1 MLTNL
6 IQGLVLNRV
15 NDFRRHV
22 ELPADLLARTDRAVL
37 EAKAEPEDHLLVL
50 CESQPLDPLGLEQ
63 QLGHQLVVRVHRTDG
78 NSGPLRS
85 KSAHNPQAL
94 GDTPSCCISHVASM
108 AFWPPMDK
116 GGAAEGAHSGER
128 EKERRWNL
136 WGALTGIGRSEG
148 DRLRLVEPDEARS
161 VNLGIGHSFWAALN
175 PNRSKVW
182 PKETLVSTNRPSS
195 VRAGR
200 AVAYARPSSSDA
212 AAHARTN
219 LSSRKGHEAAHRST
233 LERRGRSLLEH
244 DMSMPSRPAVAA
256 DVTAWFR
263 RDTPLRR
270 FLRTQTGSGTILLA
284 GVAAA
289 LVWANVDFSSYE
301 RVWQTTLSVH
311 LGNHGV
317 SMDLRDW
324 INSGLMTFF
333 FLLVGL
339 EARREFDIG
348 EFRDRPRIVL
358 PVLAALGGMAF
369 AIGLYISVNIGQPSV
384 HGWGAAMTTDTALA
398 LGALALLGQR
408 APSRL
413 RGFILTLTIADDI
426 VGLIVIAVV
435 YSDHVD
441 PAALVVG
448 AAFLAMAVVASRIF
462 LIHSPFVY
470 VALGGAA
477 WLAVENSGVDPVVVG
492 LAIGIIAY
500 AAPASRRELES
511 ITTTFRNFREQPTP
525 VLSARVRQG
534 LRRSISPNDRLQQFW
549 TPWSSY
555 VIVPL
560 FALANAGIAIDPHFL
575 ASAYTSKITLGIM
588 AAYVLGKPAGIV
600 VASGVIARVSRG
612 RLRPP
617 VGWLAVS
624 GAGTVAGIGFTVS
637 LLVASIAFSDDALK
651 EATLGVLSAAVLSA
665 GLSQIIFRAGARL
678 PEPVRRALLLEGSDV
693 IVDLADPV
701 DPERDH
707 VRGPAEAAVTLVE
720 YGDFECP
727 FCGKAEPVVRR
738 LLADFGDL
746 RYVWRHLPLTD
757 VHPHAQLAAEAA
769 EAAGGQGAFW
779 AMHDL
784 LLDHQGNLTSNDL
797 LHYAEQLELDTDRF
811 LTEMESGA
819 WSERI
824 AADVESADL
833 SGAVGTPSFFVNGQ
847 RQPGPFDLEHLSAAI
862 RVA

>member
-1 MLTNL
+1 
-6 IQGLVLNRV
+6 
-15 NDFRRHV
+15 
-22 ELPADLLARTDRAVL
+22 
-37 EAKAEPEDHLLVL
+37 
-50 CESQPLDPLGLEQ
+50 
-63 QLGHQLVVRVHRTDG
+63 
-78 NSGPLRS
+78 
-85 KSAHNPQAL
+85 
-94 GDTPSCCISHVASM
+94 
-108 AFWPPMDK
+108 
-116 GGAAEGAHSGER
+116 
-128 EKERRWNL
+128 
-136 WGALTGIGRSEG
+136 
-148 DRLRLVEPDEARS
+148 
-161 VNLGIGHSFWAALN
+161 
-175 PNRSKVW
+175 
-182 PKETLVSTNRPSS
+182 
-195 VRAGR
+195 
-200 AVAYARPSSSDA
+200 
-212 AAHARTN
+212 
-219 LSSRKGHEAAHRST
+219 
-233 LERRGRSLLEH
+233 
-244 DMSMPSRPAVAA
+244 MSMPSRPAVAA

-270 FLRTQTGSGTILLA
+270 FLRTQTGSGTVLLA

-311 LGNHGV
+311 LGAHGI

-339 EARREFDIG
+339 EARREFDVG

-369 AIGLYISVNIGQPSV
+369 AIGLYLVVNIGQPSV
-384 HGWGAAMTTDTALA
+384 HGWGAAMTTDTALS

-435 YSDHVD
+435 YSHHVD
-441 PAALVVG
+441 PAALVLG
-448 AAFLAMAVVASRIF
+448 AAFLAMAFVGSRIF
-462 LIHSPFVY
+462 LIHTPIVY

-492 LAIGIIAY
+492 LAIGLIAY

-575 ASAYTSKITLGIM
+575 VSAYTSRITLGIM
-588 AAYVLGKPAGIV
+588 AAYVLGKPVGIV
-600 VASGVIARVSRG
+600 VASGVIAKVSRG

-617 VGWLAVS
+617 VGWLAVT

-637 LLVASIAFSDDALK
+637 LLVASIAFSGDALK
-651 EATLGVLSAAVLSA
+651 EATLGVLSAAVVSA

-678 PEPVRRALLLEGSDV
+678 PEPVRRALLLEGSGV
-693 IVDLADPV
+693 INDLADPV
-701 DPERDH
+701 DPDRDH
-707 VRGPAEAAVTLVE
+707 VRGPDDAAVTLVE

-779 AMHDL
+779 PMHDL
-784 LLDHQGNLTSNDL
+784 LLDHQGNLTSDDL
-797 LHYAEQLELDTDRF
+797 LHYAEQLELDTDTF
-811 LTEMESGA
+811 FAELDAGA

-862 RVA
+862 RAA